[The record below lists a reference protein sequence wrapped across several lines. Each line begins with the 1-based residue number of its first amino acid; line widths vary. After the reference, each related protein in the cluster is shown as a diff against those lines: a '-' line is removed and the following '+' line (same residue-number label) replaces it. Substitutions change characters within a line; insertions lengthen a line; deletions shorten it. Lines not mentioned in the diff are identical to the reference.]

1 MILPPVGR
9 AGELDGGSDMPK
21 ASKASGSQEQRVEGI
36 ADDRSEELGGY
47 TVSFTT
53 FLGDMDGAPMLRGA
67 PNDQCQCPH
76 WGYVFKGKMTF
87 RFADHEE
94 TYEAGDAF
102 YAPPGHTPLTYEG
115 AELVMFQPTD
125 ELAKTMEVMMK
136 NFQAMSEQA

>member
-1 MILPPVGR
+1 
-9 AGELDGGSDMPK
+9 MPK
-21 ASKASGSQEQRVEGI
+21 ASKDSASQVQRVEGI
-36 ADDRSEELGGY
+36 VDDRAEELGGY
-47 TVSFTT
+47 TVSFDS
-53 FLGDMDGAPMLRGA
+53 FLGDLDGAPMLKGA

-102 YAPPGHTPLTYEG
+102 YAPPGHTPMNYEG
-115 AELVMFQPTD
+115 AEVLMFHPTD

-136 NFQAMSEQA
+136 NMPEQG

>member
-1 MILPPVGR
+1 
-9 AGELDGGSDMPK
+9 MPK
-21 ASKASGSQEQRVEGI
+21 ASKASASQEQRVEGI
-36 ADDRSEELGGY
+36 VDERAEELGGY
-47 TVSFTT
+47 TVSFDS
-53 FLGDMDGAPMLRGA
+53 FLGDLDGAPLLRGA

-76 WGYVFKGKMTF
+76 WGYVFKGKITF

-102 YAPPGHTPLTYEG
+102 YAPPGHTPVTYEG

-136 NFQAMSEQA
+136 NFQAMSGRA

>member
-1 MILPPVGR
+1 
-9 AGELDGGSDMPK
+9 MPK
-21 ASKASGSQEQRVEGI
+21 ASKASASQEQRVEGI
-36 ADDRSEELGGY
+36 VDERAEELGGY
-47 TVSFTT
+47 TVSFDS
-53 FLGDMDGAPMLRGA
+53 FLGDLDGAPLLRGA

>member
-1 MILPPVGR
+1 
-9 AGELDGGSDMPK
+9 MPK
-21 ASKASGSQEQRVEGI
+21 ASKASASQQQRVEGI
-36 ADDRSEELGGY
+36 VDERAEELGGY
-47 TVSFTT
+47 TVSFDS
-53 FLGDMDGAPMLRGA
+53 FLGDLDGAPLLRGA

-76 WGYVFKGKMTF
+76 WGYVFKGKITF

-102 YAPPGHTPLTYEG
+102 YAPPGHTPVTYEG

-136 NFQAMSEQA
+136 NFQAMSGRA

>member
-1 MILPPVGR
+1 
-9 AGELDGGSDMPK
+9 MPK
-21 ASKASGSQEQRVEGI
+21 ASKTSASQEQRVEGI
-36 ADDRSEELGGY
+36 VDERAEDLGVY
-47 TVSFTT
+47 TVSFDS
-53 FLGDMDGAPMLRGA
+53 FLGDMDGAPMLKGA

-102 YAPPGHTPLTYEG
+102 YAPAGHTPVSYEG
-115 AELVMFQPTD
+115 GEILMFSPTD

>member
-1 MILPPVGR
+1 
-9 AGELDGGSDMPK
+9 MPK
-21 ASKASGSQEQRVEGI
+21 ASKASASQEQRVEGI
-36 ADDRSEELGGY
+36 VDERAEELGGY
-47 TVSFTT
+47 TVSFDS
-53 FLGDMDGAPMLRGA
+53 FLGELDGAPLLRGA

-102 YAPPGHTPLTYEG
+102 YAPPGHTPVTYEG